1 MPVLQQVVLRLNRFP
16 ELAQSITLTQL
27 DAFLRLVSRLL
38 PTIRSNEI
46 NTGRSSP
53 SELTLPPPVV
63 EFLAASLQLAGSVVI
78 LCWAGFRDLA
88 GEATRLI
95 DDDEALGSMGPHF
108 GIG

>member
-46 NTGRSSP
+46 NTGRSRIVP
-53 SELTLPPPVV
+53 RQYVGC
-63 EFLAASLQLAGSVVI
+63 ASSSGDGGSSSFD
-78 LCWAGFRDLA
+78 G
-88 GEATRLI
+88 ATSSDVR
-95 DDDEALGSMGPHF
+95 ASS
-108 GIG
+108 